1 MGSAR
6 VPVSVDSVRQVL
18 STKENGAM
26 ISHQAME
33 LCSHCPTR
41 LLSLDL
47 TAIVLSMAKLRSSCR
62 MENSMRE
69 TSEATN
75 AVVPAFTTTKMVIST
90 MVSGQMTAGLGV
102 DVFSKRK
109 EVNLAACSSKTRLMA
124 TSNSKT
130 QRAICSRLRMR
141 KLKRAKRPSN
151 AARKRIARSQRELRK
166 IILTYLV
173 ALPMANSIIWV

>member
-1 MGSAR
+1 
-6 VPVSVDSVRQVL
+6 
-18 STKENGAM
+18 
-26 ISHQAME
+26 
-33 LCSHCPTR
+33 
-41 LLSLDL
+41 
-47 TAIVLSMAKLRSSCR
+47 

-109 EVNLAACSSKTRLMA
+109 EVNLAA
-124 TSNSKT
+124 
-130 QRAICSRLRMR
+130 ICSRLRMR

-151 AARKRIARSQRELRK
+151 AARKRIARFQRELRK

-173 ALPMANSIIWV
+173 ALPMANSISKLNIDLTVV